1 MAALA
6 DAVACCVPLAPAESG
21 LPPGDSCLNDE
32 QMLDL
37 WLDTV
42 QVLTKLCT
50 EECQPLRDSAI
61 GVLHRCDR
69 RGLG

>member
-1 MAALA
+1 MPTL
-6 DAVACCVPLAPAESG
+6 S
-21 LPPGDSCLNDE
+21 DE

-50 EECQPLRDSAI
+50 DECQPLRDSAI
-61 GVLHRCDR
+61 GVLHRCYTAHAPH
-69 RGLG
+69 

>member
-1 MAALA
+1 MLLLPFVGAGGVALGG
-6 DAVACCVPLAPAESG
+6 E
-21 LPPGDSCLNDE
+21 PGILTDE

-61 GVLHRCDR
+61 GVLHR
-69 RGLG
+69 